1 MEKESFYVLDSN
13 CFHVEECM
21 QVQNMSVV
29 GLKQRVEEEFMFFV
43 VKLMTALLCSFFSFH
58 SF

>member
-13 CFHVEECM
+13 CFHVEESM

-29 GLKQRVEEEFMFFV
+29 GLEQRVEKELMFCR
-43 VKLMTALLCSFFSFH
+43 ALL
-58 SF
+58 